1 MASHAYSTTV
11 AQTHGDWVA
20 MVSIAAEREVTGLI
34 PACHSKM
41 QESEITQILA
51 HVNAFCAMNEL
62 SLSVHFW

>member
-1 MASHAYSTTV
+1 
-11 AQTHGDWVA
+11 